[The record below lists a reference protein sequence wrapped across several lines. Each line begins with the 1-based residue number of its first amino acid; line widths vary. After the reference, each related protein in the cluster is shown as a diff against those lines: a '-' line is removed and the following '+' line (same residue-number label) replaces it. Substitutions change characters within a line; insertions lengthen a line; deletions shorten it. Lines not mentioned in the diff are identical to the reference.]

1 MAFEVDRGVEALEGS
16 RLRGLRAMGMEFQGC
31 WVLRATSNNSESHG
45 FRLSRSQ
52 QPGRSHL
59 RRSSLKVLL
68 RLPVLLRLR
77 LLQQQHH
84 HHHHHHLFC
93 SEYSCPPTSGSRVQ
107 ALAPRLS
114 HSSLRPIM
122 KLVLFIIH
130 WFGHVIPHEISK
142 RLNEAWAGSRKHPGP
157 KRWFQTL
164 NRCVALRM
172 PSWLLQL

>member
-1 MAFEVDRGVEALEGS
+1 MAFEMDRGVEALDGS
-16 RLRGLRAMGMEFQGC
+16 RLGLRAMGMEFQGC
-31 WVLRATSNNSESHG
+31 RVLRATSNNSESHG

-77 LLQQQHH
+77 LLQ
-84 HHHHHHLFC
+84 HHHHHLFC

-122 KLVLFIIH
+122 KLVLFI
-130 WFGHVIPHEISK
+130 HVIPHEISGCAK
-142 RLNEAWAGSRKHPGP
+142 G
-157 KRWFQTL
+157 
-164 NRCVALRM
+164 
-172 PSWLLQL
+172 